1 MEKAHKSILDIYR
14 FRLRHYSEVGIG
26 SVSKISDTKIT
37 KNMVFTCLERYI
49 ELGGSLNEIQ
59 LDDKIYSEFKS
70 EMSML

>member
-1 MEKAHKSILDIYR
+1 MEKAHKSILDIYS
-14 FRLRHYSEVGIG
+14 FRLRHYSEVGMV